1 MKTFYSIL
9 SINIRPEINER
20 LSIGLLMIC
29 GEQVFFRH
37 SASKLSV
44 IKRLIGNDV
53 FKATQNYLKLVET
66 SVNSNEAIS
75 SDNAALHFKIESKY
89 DRLFSEQY
97 IEYLSRYNNNLI
109 SFSKPNFV
117 ELEANEQIFSLL
129 FKKFVDQFEEI
140 VVDENTRRIDRFK
153 KQYYPNVKSFFNI
166 EQEINSTQYS
176 GLFTPVKV
184 DLMGKNDIEVFGQS
198 IDFEKKIYSI
208 ECNIGN
214 LLQLNRALPKAK
226 QFVIGYEPDK
236 DLEINHRIWNNIRM
250 SSEFEYVDISE
261 AEKITEYAISHG
273 VTPLID

>member
-29 GEQVFFRH
+29 GEKVFFRH
-37 SASKLSV
+37 STSKLSV
-44 IKRLIGNDV
+44 IQKLISKDV
-53 FKATQNYLKLVET
+53 YKATQNYLKLVET
-66 SVNSNEAIS
+66 SVSSNEALS
-75 SDNAALHFKIESKY
+75 SNKNVFHFKIESKY
-89 DRLFSEQY
+89 DRLFSEKY

-117 ELEANEQIFSLL
+117 DLEANEQIFRLL
-129 FKKFVDQFEEI
+129 FNKFIDIEEASDQ
-140 VVDENTRRIDRFK
+140 VVIRRIDRFK
-153 KQYYPNVKSFFNI
+153 KQYYPHVKSFFNI

-176 GLFTPVKV
+176 GLFTPVKI

-198 IDFEKKIYSI
+198 IDFEKKVYSI

-214 LLQLNRALPKAK
+214 LLQLNRALPNAK

-236 DLEINHRIWNNIRM
+236 NLEINHRIWDNIRQ
-250 SSEFEYVDISE
+250 SSEFEYVDVSE
-261 AEKITEYAISHG
+261 AEKITEYAINHG
-273 VTPLID
+273 VTPLFD

>member
-9 SINIRPEINER
+9 SVNIRPEINER

-29 GEQVFFRH
+29 GEKVLFRH

-44 IKRLIGNDV
+44 IQKLISKDV
-53 FKATQNYLKLVET
+53 YKATQNYLKLVET
-66 SVNSNEAIS
+66 SVTSNATISSNSNEFP
-75 SDNAALHFKIESKY
+75 LKIESKY

-117 ELEANEQIFSLL
+117 DLEANDQIFGLL
-129 FKKFVDQFEEI
+129 FNKFIDIEEVSDQ
-140 VVDENTRRIDRFK
+140 VVIRRIDRFK
-153 KQYYPNVKSFFNI
+153 KQYYPQVKSYFNI
-166 EQEINSTQYS
+166 DQEINSTQYS
-176 GLFTPVKV
+176 GLFTPVKI
-184 DLMGKNDIEVFGQS
+184 DLMGKNDIEVFGQT

-236 DLEINHRIWNNIRM
+236 NLDINHRIWNNIRQ
-250 SSEFEYVDISE
+250 SSEFEYVDVSE

-273 VTPLID
+273 VTPLLD

>member
-9 SINIRPEINER
+9 SVNIRPEINER

-29 GEQVFFRH
+29 GEKVLFRH
-37 SASKLSV
+37 STSKLSV
-44 IKRLIGNDV
+44 IQKLISKDV
-53 FKATQNYLKLVET
+53 YKATQNYLKLVET
-66 SVNSNEAIS
+66 SVSSNEAIS
-75 SDNAALHFKIESKY
+75 SNKNEFHFKIESKY
-89 DRLFSEQY
+89 DRLFSEKY

-117 ELEANEQIFSLL
+117 DLEANEQIFRLL
-129 FKKFVDQFEEI
+129 FNKFIDIEEASDQ
-140 VVDENTRRIDRFK
+140 VVIRRIDRFK
-153 KQYYPNVKSFFNI
+153 KQYYPYVKSFFNI

-176 GLFTPVKV
+176 GLFTPVKI

-198 IDFEKKIYSI
+198 IDFEKKVYSI

-214 LLQLNRALPKAK
+214 LLQLNRALPNAK

-236 DLEINHRIWNNIRM
+236 TMEINHRIWNNIRQ
-250 SSEFEYVDISE
+250 SSEFEYVDASE

-273 VTPLID
+273 VTPLFD

>member
-29 GEQVFFRH
+29 GEKVLFRH

-44 IKRLIGNDV
+44 IQKLISKDV
-53 FKATQNYLKLVET
+53 YKATQNYLKLVET
-66 SVNSNEAIS
+66 SVTSNEAIS
-75 SDNAALHFKIESKY
+75 SNKNEFRFKIESKY

-117 ELEANEQIFSLL
+117 DLEANEQIFRLL
-129 FKKFVDQFEEI
+129 FNKFIDIEEASDQ
-140 VVDENTRRIDRFK
+140 VVIRRIDRFK
-153 KQYYPNVKSFFNI
+153 KQYYPHVKSFFNI

-176 GLFTPVKV
+176 GLFTPVRI

-198 IDFEKKIYSI
+198 IDFEKKVYSI

-214 LLQLNRALPKAK
+214 LLQLNRALPNAK

-236 DLEINHRIWNNIRM
+236 TMDINHRIWNNIRQ
-250 SSEFEYVDISE
+250 SSEFEYIDVSE

-273 VTPLID
+273 VTPLFD

>member
-9 SINIRPEINER
+9 SVNIRPEINER

-29 GEQVFFRH
+29 GERVLFRH
-37 SASKLSV
+37 SISKLSV
-44 IKRLIGNDV
+44 IQKLISRDV
-53 FKATQNYLKLVET
+53 YKATQNYLKLIET
-66 SVNSNEAIS
+66 SVTSNATIS
-75 SDNAALHFKIESKY
+75 SNNNEFPLKIESKY

-117 ELEANEQIFSLL
+117 ELEASDQIFGLL
-129 FKKFVDQFEEI
+129 FNKFIDLEEFVDQVI
-140 VVDENTRRIDRFK
+140 IKRIDRFK
-153 KQYYPNVKSFFNI
+153 KQYYPQVKSYFNI
-166 EQEINSTQYS
+166 DQEINSTQYS
-176 GLFTPVKV
+176 GLFSPVKV

-198 IDFEKKIYSI
+198 IDFEKRVFSI

-236 DLEINHRIWNNIRM
+236 NLDINHRIWNNIRQ
-250 SSEFEYVDISE
+250 SSEFEYVDVSE

-273 VTPLID
+273 VTPLLD

>member
-9 SINIRPEINER
+9 SVNIRPEINER

-29 GEQVFFRH
+29 GEKVLFRH

-44 IKRLIGNDV
+44 IQKLISKDV
-53 FKATQNYLKLVET
+53 YKATQNYLKLVET
-66 SVNSNEAIS
+66 SVTSNATISSNSNEFP
-75 SDNAALHFKIESKY
+75 LKIESKY

-117 ELEANEQIFSLL
+117 DLEANDQIFGLL
-129 FKKFVDQFEEI
+129 FNKFIDIEEVSDQ
-140 VVDENTRRIDRFK
+140 VVIRRIDRFK
-153 KQYYPNVKSFFNI
+153 KQYYPQVKSYFNI
-166 EQEINSTQYS
+166 DQEINSTQYS
-176 GLFTPVKV
+176 GLFTPVKI
-184 DLMGKNDIEVFGQS
+184 DLMGKNDIEVFGQT

-236 DLEINHRIWNNIRM
+236 NLDINHRIWNNIRQ
-250 SSEFEYVDISE
+250 SSEFEYVDVSE
-261 AEKITEYAISHG
+261 AEKITEYAIIHG
-273 VTPLID
+273 VTPLLD